1 MSVKTNSW
9 INTFPLQLSF
19 LYTYTYKQTLYKNM
33 RKEQT
38 KNKLIL
44 DVEEANKKK
53 LNGKK

>member
-1 MSVKTNSW
+1 MSHMSVKTNSW

-44 DVEEANKKK
+44 DVERQIKK
-53 LNGKK
+53 N